1 MRTISPSFLITGT
14 FKRHCSPFA
23 LNYLEIAF
31 ICNFCSSAE
40 VIIFYSAV
48 SIIDSELQAII
59 FSINLN
65 KNRFKNTDI
74 LFYINYFN
82 DN

>member
-40 VIIFYSAV
+40 VIIFFSVV
-48 SIIDSELQAII
+48 SDLLAIQQPCQLI
-59 FSINLN
+59 
-65 KNRFKNTDI
+65 
-74 LFYINYFN
+74 
-82 DN
+82 